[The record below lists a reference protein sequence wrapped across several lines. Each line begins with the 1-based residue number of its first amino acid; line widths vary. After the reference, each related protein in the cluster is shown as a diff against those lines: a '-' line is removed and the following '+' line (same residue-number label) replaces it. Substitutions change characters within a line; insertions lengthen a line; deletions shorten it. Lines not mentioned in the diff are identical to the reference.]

1 MTDIFTFHLVNPQD
15 ARPRKIELF
24 VFANI
29 CLCQSLQYEHPHTS
43 FKHSCLI
50 FNCLHNML
58 SQKISNLGALLIQ
71 GLVKRRLVAWYTKKL
86 IILVKLKKHFVSWED

>member
-15 ARPRKIELF
+15 ARPRKI
-24 VFANI
+24 
-29 CLCQSLQYEHPHTS
+29 QYEHPY
-43 FKHSCLI
+43 KYSCLI

-58 SQKISNLGALLIQ
+58 SQKISNLGASLIQ

-86 IILVKLKKHFVSWED
+86 IISVKLKKHSKMSYPGKIELLWFT